1 MCPKCEERI
10 DYCMDCDQ
18 YFRKDEVTE
27 LEGEMVCN
35 SCRNFR
41 ELPPEEQNSDEGEL
55 ESDIFEET
63 DTVEV

>member
-1 MCPKCEERI
+1 
-10 DYCMDCDQ
+10 MDCDQ